1 MVNTSSVG
9 GLIAFPEA
17 SPYIASKHAVMGLT
31 RSAALD
37 YAKRGN
43 RVNAVSPGFID
54 TEMNDRTL
62 ELLGITVDALVSRSP
77 MARVGEAAE
86 IAQFLQNGSRTG
98 V

>member
-1 MVNTSSVG
+1 
-9 GLIAFPEA
+9 
-17 SPYIASKHAVMGLT
+17 MGLT